1 MKHTNHKMEIEKKN
15 YLKSLAN
22 WTKDLDQRI
31 ISLKRSLAEKE
42 TKLNREMRELE
53 SCDREL
59 RKNIDDLEVALE
71 N

>member
-1 MKHTNHKMEIEKKN
+1 MEIEKKN

>member
-1 MKHTNHKMEIEKKN
+1 MEIEKKN

-31 ISLKRSLAEKE
+31 VSLKRSLAEKE

>member
-31 ISLKRSLAEKE
+31 VSLKRSLAEKE